1 MKLTKT
7 LTTAICAA
15 MLAGPSLA
23 DSNSTEPGM
32 MASGLI
38 LPEMNAEL
46 GRKLFAEKGCVV
58 CHAINDVGGVDAPM
72 LDAEFMDSP
81 MNPFDFAA
89 RMWRGSEAMV
99 ELQRDELGDVIE
111 LDGEELAAIIAFVHD
126 PEEQKK
132 FSDADIPENIV
143 AMMEHLEEAG
153 AHGDEEEEDDDGHD
167 DEEEAEDDG
176 HDDEEEDD
184 DDDHKDDG

>member
-184 DDDHKDDG
+184 DDHKDDG